1 MALVHESQKERRECG
16 KLGSMP
22 TTKKPHSRRKT
33 VYHVRNWK
41 AYDRALVRRGS
52 LTLWLDEAVLR
63 EWYYAGPPQRGA
75 QPVYSDVAMECVLG
89 LRELFHLPNRATEGL
104 TRSLLELIGL
114 SLDVPDHTTLSRRG
128 KTVRLRLPKKTSAD
142 APLQVVMDSTGMKVY
157 GEGEWK
163 VRQHGYSKRRTWRK
177 LHLTVDTARQEI
189 QAALLTEAGV
199 HDAEAAPELLA
210 QIEQPLASVGGDGA
224 YDRRNVYRALADHS
238 PQAQIAIP
246 PQRGAK
252 IRQHGNTPAPPLP
265 RDENLRFIR
274 QHGRAKWKRES
285 GYHRRSLAETAIFR
299 LKMLFGDHLSARRL
313 DTQATQAGIRC
324 RLLNRM
330 THLGMPESYK
340 IA

>member
-1 MALVHESQKERRECG
+1 L
-16 KLGSMP
+16 
-22 TTKKPHSRRKT
+22 T
-33 VYHVRNWK
+33 V
-41 AYDRALVRRGS
+41 
-52 LTLWLDEAVLR
+52 WLDEDVLD
-63 EWYYAGPPQRGA
+63 EWYYAGPAQRGA
-75 QPVYSDVAMECVLG
+75 QPTYSDVAIECVLG

-104 TRSLLELIGL
+104 TYSLLELMGV

-128 KTVRLRLPKKTSAD
+128 KTVRLRLLKKAPKDES
-142 APLQVVMDSTGMKVY
+142 LHVVMDSTGMKVY

-177 LHLTVDTARQEI
+177 LHLAVDVARQEI
-189 QAALLTEAGV
+189 EAALLTEAGV

-210 QIEQPLASVGGDGA
+210 QIEQPLASAGGDGG
-224 YDRRNVYRALADHS
+224 YDRMKVYSVLTAHS
-238 PQAQIAIP
+238 PQVQIAIP

-252 IRQHGNTPAPPLP
+252 IRQHGNALAPPLP

-274 QHGRAKWKRES
+274 KHGRPKWKRES

-299 LKMLFGDHLSARRL
+299 IKMMFGDHLSARRL
-313 DTQATQAGIRC
+313 DTQATQVGIRC

-340 IA
+340 VA